1 MLQAGRSSLLLR
13 LLQAELFYFATKK
26 IGIGRSSLLRPGQAP
41 HDQAAGGP
49 FYFAT
54 KKIGVGRGAVAT
66 TTAAGGTVLLCR
78 HDGAASILDFK
89 PRLANRCS
97 LGVILG
103 RNRAVILDFK
113 PRLANRCSLGADL
126 WQNRASILDFRLRLA
141 NRCSRG
147 AILGRNRAVILDFR
161 PRLAN
166 RCSQEAKTR
175 AILASILDFKPRL
188 ANRCSL
194 GADLWQN
201 RALILDFKPRLTNRC
216 SQEAKTRANR
226 ASILEFKPR
235 LANRCSKEVKTGAI
249 PPSQGLKH
257 CAAAGECRMG
267 RDFGRRSR
275 PWLREREGPA
285 AQRWEGKHRRCAP
298 VRSPC
303 PQAESAAGTAPARR
317 QIRPQS
323 RNN

>member
-1 MLQAGRSSLLLR
+1 MSSCPRLRPTTMLQAGRSSLPQRLLQADHYSLPLR
-13 LLQAELFYFATKK
+13 VLQAELFYFETKK
-26 IGIGRSSLLRPGQAP
+26 IGVGRSSLLRPGQAP
-41 HDQAAGGP
+41 HDHAAGGP

-78 HDGAASILDFK
+78 HDGAASILDFR
-89 PRLANRCS
+89 P
-97 LGVILG
+97 
-103 RNRAVILDFK
+103 
-113 PRLANRCSLGADL
+113 
-126 WQNRASILDFRLRLA
+126 RLA

-175 AILASILDFKPRL
+175 AILASILDFRPRL
-188 ANRCSL
+188 ANRCS
-194 GADLWQN
+194 Q
-201 RALILDFKPRLTNRC
+201 
-216 SQEAKTRANR
+216 
-226 ASILEFKPR
+226 
-235 LANRCSKEVKTGAI
+235 EVKTGQSLQ
-249 PPSQGLKH
+249 PKGVRH
-257 CAAAGECRMG
+257 CAATGECRMG

-285 AQRWEGKHRRCAP
+285 AQRREGKHRRCAP

-303 PQAESAAGTAPARR
+303 PQADSAAGTRPCPQAARPR
-317 QIRPQS
+317 RTTQKVPTHS
-323 RNN
+323 